1 MSKINYIFNKGLT
14 NEIVKNNIFMTSR
27 ENSSDPSTNIIDS
40 SLNTFSRTSKGIGE
54 KIDVSLNTHIDL
66 SNIQSL
72 VAFPKSNLHTNPTV
86 SKVRLE
92 IDNSNTQFQ
101 LDEIQ
106 MWVDNSNILPPDD
119 RNKFNKVKIVR
130 KLDVNPLYDPSFI
143 EQLDGTEIVNSKYHY
158 GITDS
163 QNTYEQIEFDS
174 NGIAYGLRFNYNYSP
189 PSLADVILYNVLSPS
204 DSRIIVDN
212 GAKINFITIDDDDNL
227 YFSDRNR
234 NLKKL
239 TPTSSGYYNSST
251 AHNDIVYD
259 NAGINYK
266 FGKIYIWNNN
276 YNENGDCKVYDPS
289 SNTLSSI
296 PGNLGSTSKIRYITL
311 DKFQNIYFSNTD
323 KYRIEVIYQSGTVFG
338 QTTDPSGNP
347 WEVGNI
353 YGVVNYSNNVSEKFW
368 SYDNSAAA
376 DVRMEYPGQARFDL
390 KGDLYFYKSG
400 LNAATNL
407 IRIDGQTSLAYRIWG
422 EPLQQ
427 TSAVTTG
434 NAARDTGMSYLTY
447 FTFDLSGN
455 LLFLWKTKF

>member
-1 MSKINYIFNKGLT
+1 MV
-14 NEIVKNNIFMTSR
+14 IVKFMIHLQT
-27 ENSSDPSTNIIDS
+27 
-40 SLNTFSRTSKGIGE
+40 L
-54 KIDVSLNTHIDL
+54 
-66 SNIQSL
+66 
-72 VAFPKSNLHTNPTV
+72 
-86 SKVRLE
+86 
-92 IDNSNTQFQ
+92 FQ
-101 LDEIQ
+101 VFL
-106 MWVDNSNILPPDD
+106 
-119 RNKFNKVKIVR
+119 KFR
-130 KLDVNPLYDPSFI
+130 
-143 EQLDGTEIVNSKYHY
+143 
-158 GITDS
+158 
-163 QNTYEQIEFDS
+163 
-174 NGIAYGLRFNYNYSP
+174 
-189 PSLADVILYNVLSPS
+189 
-204 DSRIIVDN
+204 
-212 GAKINFITIDDDDNL
+212 
-227 YFSDRNR
+227 
-234 NLKKL
+234 
-239 TPTSSGYYNSST
+239 
-251 AHNDIVYD
+251 
-259 NAGINYK
+259 
-266 FGKIYIWNNN
+266 IYI
-276 YNENGDCKVYDPS
+276 K
-289 SNTLSSI
+289 
-296 PGNLGSTSKIRYITL
+296 KIRYITL

-455 LLFLWKTKF
+455 LLFVEDKILIIIKFILLIEEKIL

>member
-227 YFSDRNR
+227 YF
-234 NLKKL
+234 
-239 TPTSSGYYNSST
+239 
-251 AHNDIVYD
+251 
-259 NAGINYK
+259 
-266 FGKIYIWNNN
+266 
-276 YNENGDCKVYDPS
+276 
-289 SNTLSSI
+289 
-296 PGNLGSTSKIRYITL
+296 
-311 DKFQNIYFSNTD
+311 Q
-323 KYRIEVIYQSGTVFG
+323 IEI
-338 QTTDPSGNP
+338 
-347 WEVGNI
+347 EI
-353 YGVVNYSNNVSEKFW
+353 
-368 SYDNSAAA
+368 
-376 DVRMEYPGQARFDL
+376 
-390 KGDLYFYKSG
+390 
-400 LNAATNL
+400 
-407 IRIDGQTSLAYRIWG
+407 
-422 EPLQQ
+422 
-427 TSAVTTG
+427 
-434 NAARDTGMSYLTY
+434 
-447 FTFDLSGN
+447 
-455 LLFLWKTKF
+455 